1 MPRRVSSLPSSTP
14 ALQRQVLRTALAL
27 AAPLAA
33 GLGCGTS
40 EQAPNVA
47 IATNLAVPRALLDH
61 VTKLTLSVIE
71 GGVTCDE
78 STGQLTFPNGTSG
91 AREILKKDLG
101 TTGCAE
107 NARFC
112 GDVTI
117 DKSDAIRVFGATAFG
132 EGDTTLAIGCT
143 QAKVDQDQVPLS
155 IKMVRFLAPAIC
167 GDDTLQPTEQCEPG
181 GTLACDDDCQSK
193 EVLLST
199 GSSQNG
205 TTTGGSGDKS
215 SPFFLWPAQTGT
227 NGRFVAFFTDR
238 LTGAANN
245 EDIGLRVM
253 GDDLSPLASPPALA
267 AGSIFLPNGTTFPPP
282 ASSRQQSNAQATF
295 LKGKYYVVFQD
306 DSSPGNNGLDI
317 HLRSMDTTFVADQ
330 AADAP
335 LGVNGQDGA
344 GEANIQSFPAISSG
358 PEDRLFV
365 AWEDE
370 AQGKIAGRTI
380 APPSTLGNQNDI
392 SSGTGNT
399 HVSVAATST
408 GWVAVWQSGTGI
420 KLRAINA
427 DGTPQGAEQ
436 IVNDSSAPAS
446 EPRVAS
452 LDGGRFAVVFVAGGD
467 IFVQRYDE
475 RGSKIEGDQSSPLND
490 LVTDGDQLSP
500 AIAASPAAGG
510 SYAVAWL
517 DDGTKHVNARFVG
530 GSAGFL
536 FNNVNGQSSEFQ
548 ASRVDG
554 RTRATPT
561 VATGG
566 AGPYVAIGWE
576 DKTTPSAGI
585 VVRRFPVPSE

>member
-1 MPRRVSSLPSSTP
+1 MARRVSSLPL
-14 ALQRQVLRTALAL
+14 LQRNVLRTALAL
-27 AAPLAA
+27 ATPLVA
-33 GLGCGTS
+33 GAGCGTT
-40 EQAPNVA
+40 EQSPNVA
-47 IATNLAVPRALLDH
+47 IATNLALPRGLLDH
-61 VTKLTLSVIE
+61 VTKLTLSVTE
-71 GGVTCDE
+71 GAVTCDA
-78 STGQLTFPNGTSG
+78 STGQLTFPNGTAG
-91 AREILKKDLG
+91 AREILKKALG
-101 TTGCAE
+101 TTGCAD

-117 DKSDAIRVFGATAFG
+117 DKSDAMRVFAATATG
-132 EGDTTLAIGCT
+132 DGDTTLAIGCT
-143 QAKVDQDQVPLS
+143 QAKVDQDQLPLS
-155 IKMVRFLAPAIC
+155 IKMVRFLAPAVC
-167 GDDTLQPTEQCEPG
+167 GDGTIQPTEQCEPG

-238 LTGAANN
+238 ATGSANN

-253 GDDLSPLASPPALA
+253 GDDLAPLTSPPALA

-282 ASSRQQSNAQATF
+282 VSSRQQSNAQATF

-306 DSSPGNNGLDI
+306 DNSPSSNGLDI

-330 AADAP
+330 AADTP
-335 LGVNGQDGA
+335 LGVNGPDGA
-344 GEANIQSFPAISSG
+344 GEAKIQSSPAVASG

-370 AQGKIAGRTI
+370 GQGKIAGRTI
-380 APPSTLGNQNDI
+380 APPNTLGNQNDI

-399 HVSVAATST
+399 HVSVAATSN

-436 IVNDSSAPAS
+436 IVNESSAPAS

-467 IFVQRYDE
+467 VFIQRYDE
-475 RGSKIEGDQSSPLND
+475 RGSKIAGDQSSALND
-490 LVTDGDQLSP
+490 LVTAGDQLSP
-500 AIAASPAAGG
+500 AIASSPAAGG
-510 SYAVAWL
+510 SYAVAWV
-517 DDGTKHVNARFVG
+517 DAPSKHVNARFVG
-530 GSAGFL
+530 GTSGFL

-554 RTRATPT
+554 RNRVTPT
-561 VATGG
+561 VAIGG
-566 AGPYVAIGWE
+566 AGPFVAIGWE

-585 VVRRFPVPSE
+585 VVRRFPVPTE